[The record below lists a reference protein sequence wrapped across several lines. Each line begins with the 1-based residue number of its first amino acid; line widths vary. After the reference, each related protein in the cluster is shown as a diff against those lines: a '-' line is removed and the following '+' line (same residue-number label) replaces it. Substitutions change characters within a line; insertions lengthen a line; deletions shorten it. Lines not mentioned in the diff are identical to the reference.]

1 MINVIMQTRSD
12 YVKFLTQL
20 TKQYYNIHILFF
32 ILSIVLSAIIIAQSL
47 SIGKI
52 IDFILTKHAVNV
64 PQTLGLILSILI
76 ARSVVQSTIKYLGH
90 ILSTKVKTNLRSK
103 LLLQRREVGEM
114 MNLSQQGV
122 EGVHPFFADY
132 LPQVYKSMM
141 IPLLIILFLFKFHYQ
156 TALIMCITAP
166 FIPIFY
172 IIIGI
177 NTAKKATEQMLS
189 LNHFSNYF
197 LNVMKGIMTI
207 KLFKYDDGAMDK
219 IEDYSVQYKDN
230 TMKILK
236 TAFLSTLMLEFIAML
251 SIGIIALEI
260 GLSLIVFESVSFY
273 VSVVVLMLAPEFYN
287 ALKDLGLAFH
297 TGKQSS
303 GYGESIETAL
313 KDQISATNVTYHN
326 QEVISMEDIHVNY
339 EDSSFELVANVL
351 IPVQSYV
358 IAGPSG
364 SGKSTFAQVLAGIRY
379 AKGQMTLPERF
390 KNNIVYLS
398 QHPIILN
405 TSIMNNITMFQ
416 PVDEER
422 VYRYAKQLGLHDLF
436 VNMPNGYET
445 QLGQGERQLSGGEAR
460 RLMLLRVFVQPKAL
474 VIFDEPTAMLD
485 VESEKIINQA
495 IEKLKETHTVF
506 VIAHHQKTI
515 EAAEQVIVVK
525 EGQVT
530 VQSNVTLA
538 EVLS

>member
-1 MINVIMQTRSD
+1 MQTRSD

-90 ILSTKVKTNLRSK
+90 RLSTKVKTNLRSK
-103 LLLQRREVGEM
+103 LLLQKREVGEM

-303 GYGESIETAL
+303 GYGELIETAL

-485 VESEKIINQA
+485 IESEKIINQA

>member
-1 MINVIMQTRSD
+1 M
-12 YVKFLTQL
+12 KFLTQL
-20 TKQYYNIHILFF
+20 TKPYIIIHILFF
-32 ILSIVLSAIIIAQSL
+32 ILSIALSCIIIAQSL
-47 SIGKI
+47 EIGKV
-52 IDFILTKHAVNV
+52 IDFILTKNKVNIS
-64 PQTLGLILSILI
+64 QTLVVILMILI
-76 ARSVVQSTIKYLGH
+76 ARSIIQSSLKYLGH
-90 ILSTKVKTNLRSK
+90 LLSSKIKVNLRSR
-103 LLLQRREVGEM
+103 LLFNKREVGET

-122 EGVHPFFADY
+122 EGIHPFFADY

-141 IPLLIILFLFKFHYQ
+141 IPLLIIVFLFKFHYQ

-207 KLFKYDDGAMDK
+207 KLFRYDDGAMQK
-219 IEDYSVQYKDN
+219 IEDYSAQYKDN

-236 TAFLSTLMLEFIAML
+236 TAFLSTLMLEFVSML

-303 GYGESIETAL
+303 GYGELIEASLDEDDKSTEISYHKDEVIDL
-313 KDQISATNVTYHN
+313 KQVSVTYA
-326 QEVISMEDIHVNY
+326 
-339 EDSSFELVANVL
+339 DSEYTLSANTT
-351 IPVQSYV
+351 IPIQSYV

-364 SGKSTFAQVLAGIRY
+364 AGKSTFAKVLAGLQF
-379 AKGQMTLPERF
+379 ATGQIKLPERF
-390 KNNIVYLS
+390 KDNTVYLS

-405 TSIMNNITMFQ
+405 TTIMNNITMFQ
-416 PVDEER
+416 DVDEAV
-422 VYRYAKQLGLHDLF
+422 VYQYAKQLGLHELF
-436 VNMPNGYET
+436 MAMPNGYET
-445 QLGQGERQLSGGEAR
+445 ILGIGERQLSGGEAR
-460 RLMLLRVFVQPKAL
+460 RLMLLRVFVQPKAFI
-474 VIFDEPTAMLD
+474 IFDEPTAMLD
-485 VESEKIINQA
+485 IKSETIINQA
-495 IEKLKETHTVF
+495 IEQLKATSTVF
-506 VIAHHQKTI
+506 IIAHNQHTI
-515 EAAEQVIVVK
+515 ESADHVIIVK
-525 EGQVT
+525 EGT
-530 VQSNVTLA
+530 VSVHDKVSLR
-538 EVLS
+538 EVL